1 MSLCPCAGRPQLYT
15 YRGTSNM
22 AKLLS
27 ALVFAAALL
36 FGLGAS
42 SSPTYACNEQSA
54 QATDATGLIQLAMD
68 DADDSSSDDSSSD
81 DGSSDDGDAADE

>member
-1 MSLCPCAGRPQLYT
+1 
-15 YRGTSNM
+15 M

-81 DGSSDDGDAADE
+81 DGSSDDSSSDDGSSDDGDAADE